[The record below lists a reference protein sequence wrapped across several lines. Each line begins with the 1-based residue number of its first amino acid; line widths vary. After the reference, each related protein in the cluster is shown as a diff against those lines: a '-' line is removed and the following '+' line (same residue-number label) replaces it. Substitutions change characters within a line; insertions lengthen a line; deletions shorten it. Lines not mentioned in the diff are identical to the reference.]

1 MQPYLSGDGREGDVR
16 DGEGEEDVA
25 QHPRVLV
32 VGCRHEDNPLPQAF
46 PVAPRRVTDNC
57 ARSFPFPFLSC
68 GPRRAILSLSVVWL
82 AVTSTCAADVGDR
95 V

>member
-57 ARSFPFPFLSC
+57 ARSFPFLS
-68 GPRRAILSLSVVWL
+68 RVALWL
-82 AVTSTCAADVGDR
+82 AVTTTCAADVGDR
-95 V
+95 GK

>member
-1 MQPYLSGDGREGDVR
+1 MLWKGSVQPYLSGDGREGDVR

-46 PVAPRRVTDNC
+46 PVAPR
-57 ARSFPFPFLSC
+57 P
-68 GPRRAILSLSVVWL
+68 
-82 AVTSTCAADVGDR
+82 
-95 V
+95 